1 MPDSV
6 TYVSGLKCYLC
17 PRSVPIALHNEQ
29 LLLAA
34 HAAVRGWL
42 IPFASRIVVIAPQ
55 QNCGR

>member
-1 MPDSV
+1 MMA
-6 TYVSGLKCYLC
+6 
-17 PRSVPIALHNEQ
+17 RSNEQ

-42 IPFASRIVVIAPQ
+42 IPFASRIVVFAPQ